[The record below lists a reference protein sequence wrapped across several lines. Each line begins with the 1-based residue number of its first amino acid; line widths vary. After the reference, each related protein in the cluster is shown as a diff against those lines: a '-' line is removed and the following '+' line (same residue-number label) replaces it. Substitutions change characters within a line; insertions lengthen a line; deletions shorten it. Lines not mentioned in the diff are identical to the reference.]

1 MAVRKILRIG
11 HPLLRQKSEEVP
23 VTEIRSSEI
32 KKLIRDM
39 YDSMESADGIGLAA
53 PQIGVL
59 KRVVVVGFYRTDRY
73 PELKD
78 GIERRILINPEIEVL
93 DSPEVGFWE
102 GCLSVPDIFDEV
114 ERPLGRRS
122 AQGDGRARRDRARRR
137 VQRKG
142 QRRGRQQKYV
152 HDEVRARRGRLRGK
166 CSSQSHRSTLIGPE
180 SLGSTKGGLLLK
192 DEELR
197 Q

>member
-11 HPLLRQKSEEVP
+11 NPLLRQKSEEVP

-102 GCLSVPDIFDEV
+102 GCLSVPDMRGYV
-114 ERPLGRRS
+114 ERKRKIRLKFYDEKEEFHDEIIEGFDAVVYQHECDHLNGILYVDRLKDPNLFGYNDELDMADRS
-122 AQGDGRARRDRARRR
+122 A
-137 VQRKG
+137 
-142 QRRGRQQKYV
+142 
-152 HDEVRARRGRLRGK
+152 GK
-166 CSSQSHRSTLIGPE
+166 EPAQVV
-180 SLGSTKGGLLLK
+180 
-192 DEELR
+192 
-197 Q
+197 